1 MRQLFAHVRPP
12 KHDREKVTVETRLSE
27 VERRIRMMER
37 EIKEIRR

>member
-1 MRQLFAHVRPP
+1 MRQLFSHDKPS

-27 VERRIRMMER
+27 VERRIRTMER